1 MKRLLICLLTL
12 ILCLSLVPAALA
24 AKTFSDVP
32 GNHWAYSYVS
42 TAVQKGWVNGMSD
55 NQYQPGGT
63 VTGAQFL
70 TMVVRAFYP
79 GDIPAGVADPW
90 YQPYV
95 TAGDKHGLRT
105 GAGLSAAKDL
115 TAGLTRY
122 QMAQVMDNLLSA
134 AGVRAPASF
143 DPATSIA
150 DWSAVPASYR
160 ESVANTYGLGL
171 LTGMDDKGTF
181 AGTSSMNRAQAA
193 AVMCRLGDAVS
204 VQSPGTDPVTP
215 ADMVSNQALLNQA
228 NARFEEQYYFLYG
241 LEPGAVFDQV
251 WEVAFEAPGPEGY
264 PVPWFRVTEPGMNSM
279 ADIQRVW
286 ETYFA
291 RSWAIPAKYLA
302 SYREANGRLYSCNQG
317 IGDDITIQSM
327 KVEKILS
334 RSGQKATL
342 LAKVYHRDPWN
353 GSTYTE
359 DILYNMIWEDGQW
372 KCSGLTWTY

>member
-1 MKRLLICLLTL
+1 MKRLLTCLLTL
-12 ILCLSLVPAALA
+12 TLCLALIPAALA

-32 GNHWAYSYVS
+32 GSHWAYSYVS
-42 TAVQKGWVNGMSD
+42 TAVQKGWATGMSD
-55 NQYQPGGT
+55 TQYQPDGK

-95 TAGDKHGLRT
+95 TAGDKHGLRD
-105 GAGLSAAKDL
+105 GAALSAAKDL

-143 DPATSIA
+143 DPAASIA
-150 DWSAVPASYR
+150 GWAAVPANYR
-160 ESVANTYGLGL
+160 ESVANTYALGL

-181 AGTSSMNRAQAA
+181 AGTRTMNRAQAA

-204 VQSPGTDPVTP
+204 VQSPGTDPITP
-215 ADMVSNQALLNQA
+215 ADMVSNQALLNLA
-228 NARFEEQYYFLYG
+228 NVRLDEQYYFLYG
-241 LEPGAVFDQV
+241 LRAGAVFEQAWKV
-251 WEVAFEAPGPEGY
+251 SFQTTGPEGY
-264 PVPWFRVTEPGMNSM
+264 PVPWFQVIEPGMNSM

-291 RSWAIPAKYLA
+291 RSWAIPAQYLA
-302 SYREANGRLYSCNQG
+302 YYQEANGHLYSRNQG
-317 IGDDITIQSM
+317 IGDDIGFRTLRAE
-327 KVEKILS
+327 KVLS
-334 RSGQKATL
+334 RSGNSAILQAF
-342 LAKVYHRDPWN
+342 AYYDNWD
-353 GSTYTE
+353 GSHDTVEYRC
-359 DILYNMIWEDGQW
+359 NMTWEDGQW
-372 KCSGLTWTY
+372 KCSGLFRQG